1 MKGKTNKNKQKRAR
15 LKWLGF
21 FFAFILT
28 SKINDGEVD
37 CGLQDYVLVDT
48 KRRIRDILV
57 GTNLN
62 DIDRLKDDIKT
73 FKKKLYLL

>member
-1 MKGKTNKNKQKRAR
+1 MA
-15 LKWLGF
+15 WL